1 MELGGNEGWFNIQG
15 INFIFAIK
23 HHNAGKLNSH
33 LFFFRGFCE
42 YLKPKYTVLLDIGTE
57 TLGGAT
63 CKIINVLEKNQTIG
77 GMCGSIEV
85 DLNKTCYKS
94 FMEGIVLYSQYY
106 EYKVSNY
113 LDKAAENLFGFISVL
128 PGAFSVYRMSAIQ
141 GKPLREYFRG
151 LE

>member
-1 MELGGNEGWFNIQG
+1 M
-15 INFIFAIK
+15 
-23 HHNAGKLNSH
+23 
-33 LFFFRGFCE
+33 
-42 YLKPKYTVLLDIGTE
+42 LLDIGTE